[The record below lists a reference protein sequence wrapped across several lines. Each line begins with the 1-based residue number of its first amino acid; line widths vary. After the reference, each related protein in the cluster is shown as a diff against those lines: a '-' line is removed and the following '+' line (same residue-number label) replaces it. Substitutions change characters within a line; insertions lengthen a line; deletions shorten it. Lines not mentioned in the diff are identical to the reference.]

1 MSDSE
6 EIETSWGNRTLSVI
20 GGVGFILLFLLIL
33 WLAYLPYRP
42 DPIAEEQGRVRLETL
57 REVENAGAET
67 VTSYGVV
74 NPKEGVYRI
83 PVEEAMRLMVEKYRN
98 SGSSSPSTD

>member
-1 MSDSE
+1 MSDS

-42 DPIAEEQGRVRLETL
+42 EPIS
-57 REVENAGAET
+57 EVLAET
-67 VTSYGVV
+67 RLQNLQEIRNASAEVIDSYGVV
-74 NPKEGVYRI
+74 NPNEGIYRI
-83 PVEEAMRLMVEKYRN
+83 PVEEAMRLTVEQYRT
-98 SGSSSPSTD
+98 SSSEKESE

>member
-6 EIETSWGNRTLSVI
+6 EIESSWGNRTLSVI

-42 DPIAEEQGRVRLETL
+42 DPVAEEQGRARLETL
-57 REVENAGAET
+57 REVENESAET
-67 VTSYGVV
+67 VTSYGVID
-74 NPKEGVYRI
+74 PKEGIYRI
-83 PVEEAMRLMVEKYRN
+83 PVEEAMRLTVEKYRK
-98 SGSSSPSTD
+98 SGSSSSSTN

>member
-1 MSDSE
+1 MSDS

-42 DPIAEEQGRVRLETL
+42 EPIS
-57 REVENAGAET
+57 EVLAET
-67 VTSYGVV
+67 RLKNLQEVKNASAEVTSSYGVI
-74 NPKEGVYRI
+74 NPQEGIYRI
-83 PVEEAMRLMVEKYRN
+83 PVEEAMKLTVAQYRTTSPEKE
-98 SGSSSPSTD
+98 SE